1 MVKKDFT
8 ILNKLGIHARPAA
21 QFVKIANRFQAD
33 IFVERDGEEID
44 GKSIMGVM
52 MLAAGHGSIITVTA
66 EGTDENAAIDA
77 IGDLIERKFEE
88 A

>member
-1 MVKKDFT
+1 
-8 ILNKLGIHARPAA
+8 
-21 QFVKIANRFQAD
+21 
-33 IFVERDGEEID
+33 
-44 GKSIMGVM
+44 MGVM